1 MGASRILR
9 TPSAPGIGQSP
20 IPIKIVRTD
29 ASHFSTPK
37 KPSFFLYSVTAQRD
51 PHTETSMNTKQL
63 FVAMYH
69 YVRDLEHSAFP
80 QIKGMSLDD
89 FRRQVRELPELFEV
103 TTLEA
108 ASDFLAGK
116 YAPSRNL
123 CLLSFDDGLK
133 EHYADVTPIL
143 EEHRMQGVFF
153 PITSCT
159 NDHVVAPV
167 HMNHFV
173 MAELGVKRYRTVFM
187 EELRAFGLCEYAE
200 IAVNRATARKTYP
213 LDDDETAEFKYLFN
227 FVLPA
232 GQRDIIVK
240 NLFAEWIGKER
251 EFSSELYLS
260 WPEAR
265 EMQAAGMV
273 FGGHTHLHRPL
284 ARLEDA
290 ELQFD
295 LETCWTMMTANLEA
309 QSLWP
314 FSYPYGKS
322 DSFNEKV
329 IKTLRGLGFGCAF
342 STENGGNFPGEN
354 AFTIR
359 RVDCKQ
365 IMPLGTAG
373 QAGDGHR
380 NVALSAAGV

>member
-1 MGASRILR
+1 
-9 TPSAPGIGQSP
+9 
-20 IPIKIVRTD
+20 
-29 ASHFSTPK
+29 
-37 KPSFFLYSVTAQRD
+37 
-51 PHTETSMNTKQL
+51 MNTKQL

-80 QIKGMSLDD
+80 QIKGMPLDD
-89 FRRQVRELPELFEV
+89 FRRQVQELPELFEV
-103 TTLEA
+103 TTLEV
-108 ASDFLAGK
+108 ASAFLAGK

-133 EHYADVTPIL
+133 EHYTIVTPIL
-143 EEHRMQGVFF
+143 EERGIQGVFF

-167 HMNHFV
+167 HMNHFL

-213 LDDDETAEFKYLFN
+213 LDDEETAEFKYLFN

-251 EFSSELYLS
+251 EFSSELYLN
-260 WPEAR
+260 WTEAR
-265 EMQAAGMV
+265 EMQASGMV
-273 FGGHTHLHRPL
+273 FGGHSHSHRPL
-284 ARLEDA
+284 ARLGDP
-290 ELQFD
+290 ELRFD
-295 LETCWTMMTANLEA
+295 LETCWSLITANLEA

-322 DSFNEKV
+322 DSFSEQV
-329 IKTLRGLGFGCAF
+329 IATLRSLGFCCAF
-342 STENGGNFPGEN
+342 STENGGNIPGGN
-354 AFTIR
+354 VCTIR

-365 IMPLGTAG
+365 ITTLGAEG
-373 QAGDGHR
+373 KAGDGHR
-380 NVALSAAGV
+380 RIALSAAGA